1 MKLSKTSYP
10 KEKIRILLLENIA
23 DNAVNAFRENG
34 YIAIE
39 RISSALSEKELMEK
53 IGTVHILG
61 IRSKTQVTAS
71 VIRKAKKLIAIGCY
85 CIGVNQVDLKEA
97 EKWGIAVFNAPHA
110 NTRSVAELV
119 IGLSIM
125 LIRKVPEK
133 NAAAHRG
140 IWQKDARNSFELR
153 GKTMGIVGYGNIGSQ
168 VGILAESMGMRVLFY
183 DTETKLALG
192 NAEPVS
198 SLKQLL
204 RRSHI
209 ISLHVPGLPSTQQ
222 LIDKPQLEE
231 IRRGALL
238 INLSR
243 GDVVDIPALK
253 SALDSGM
260 ISGAALDVFPEEPE
274 KNGEAFHSIFQPY
287 DQVILTPH
295 IGGSTEEA
303 QTHIGEDVSSKLLM
317 FLERGTSIGSFSV
330 PPLNLTINAQTH
342 RLLHIHQNKPG
353 VLGKMNSVLSA
364 FGINISAQYLKTNDQ
379 IGYVVIDTDSP
390 VTAEAVKRIKLIPGS
405 IKTRILY

>member
-1 MKLSKTSYP
+1 MKLAKTSYP

-23 DNAVNAFRENG
+23 ENAVNAFCENG
-34 YIAIE
+34 YVAIE
-39 RISSALSEKELMEK
+39 RISSALSERELIEK
-53 IGTVHILG
+53 IGMVHILG
-61 IRSKTQVTAS
+61 IRSKTQVTAP

-97 EKWGIAVFNAPHA
+97 QKCGIAVFNAPHA

-119 IGLSIM
+119 IGMSIM
-125 LIRKVPEK
+125 LMRKIPEK

-140 IWQKDARNSFELR
+140 IWQKDARNAYELR
-153 GKTMGIVGYGNIGSQ
+153 GKTMGIVGYGNIGTQ
-168 VGILAESMGMRVLFY
+168 VGILAESLGMRVLFY
-183 DTETKLALG
+183 DTEPKLALG

-204 RRSHI
+204 KRAHI
-209 ISLHVPGLPSTQQ
+209 ISLHVPGLPSTQH
-222 LIDKPQLEE
+222 LIDKPQLEDV
-231 IRRGALL
+231 RRGALL

-243 GDVVDIPALK
+243 GDVVHIPALK
-253 SALDSGM
+253 SALDAGM

-274 KNGEAFHSIFQPY
+274 KNGEAFHSILQPY

-303 QTHIGEDVSSKLLM
+303 QTNIGEDVTAKLLM
-317 FLERGTSIGSFSV
+317 FLERGTSTGSLSV
-330 PPLNLTINAQTH
+330 PPLNLTIKAQTH
-342 RLLHIHQNKPG
+342 RLLHVHDNKPG
-353 VLGKMNSVLSA
+353 VLGEMNSVLSA
-364 FGINISAQYLKTNDQ
+364 FGVNISAQYLKTNDQ

-390 VTAEAVKRIKLIPGS
+390 LSTEALKRIKLIPGS